1 MRGMRGMRKRRPG
14 RAILCGMRSE
24 RSCFKM
30 MGCAVRVMTG
40 LMTGLMGAGVVAG
53 GLGGCS
59 IVREATNFEPPA
71 MEVVSV
77 RVEPGDNANGGNG
90 LSVVRFEVLA
100 QNPNKQAVPLEDIAY
115 SVSAN
120 GTSVFSGVRN
130 AQRTIPPYGV
140 MRFELPATVASEV
153 ASGVASGELTLA
165 SVVSYRKPGALAD
178 TLYGLDLVKPSREV
192 KGGVK
197 GGVPEYRSTE
207 VPE

>member
-1 MRGMRGMRKRRPG
+1 MRKRRPG

-24 RSCFKM
+24 RSCFEM
-30 MGCAVRVMTG
+30 MSVMTG
-40 LMTGLMGAGVVAG
+40 LMTGLVGAGVVAG

-59 IVREATNFEPPA
+59 IVREATNLEPPA

-77 RVEPGDNANGGNG
+77 RVEPAESAGNG

-153 ASGVASGELTLA
+153 ASEVASGVASGELTLA

-207 VPE
+207 VPK

>member
-1 MRGMRGMRKRRPG
+1 
-14 RAILCGMRSE
+14 MRSE

-30 MGCAVRVMTG
+30 MGCVVRVMTG
-40 LMTGLMGAGVVAG
+40 LVGAGVVAG

-77 RVEPGDNANGGNG
+77 RVEPAESAGNG
-90 LSVVRFEVLA
+90 LSVVRFEVMA

-120 GTSVFSGVRN
+120 GTSVFSGVRS

-140 MRFELPATVASEV
+140 MRFELPATVASDV

-178 TLYGLDLVKPSREV
+178 TLYGLDLVKPSKE
-192 KGGVK
+192 VK

-207 VPE
+207 VPK

>member
-24 RSCFKM
+24 RSCFEM
-30 MGCAVRVMTG
+30 MSVMTG
-40 LMTGLMGAGVVAG
+40 LMTGLVGAGVVAG

-77 RVEPGDNANGGNG
+77 RVEPAESAGNG

-130 AQRTIPPYGV
+130 AQRTIPPFGV
-140 MRFELPATVASEV
+140 MRFELPATVASD
-153 ASGVASGELTLA
+153 VASGELTLA

-178 TLYGLDLVKPSREV
+178 TLYGLDLVKPSKE
-192 KGGVK
+192 VK

-207 VPE
+207 VPK

>member
-1 MRGMRGMRKRRPG
+1 MRKHRPG

-24 RSCFKM
+24 RSCFEM
-30 MGCAVRVMTG
+30 MSVMTG
-40 LMTGLMGAGVVAG
+40 LMTGLVGAGVVAG

-77 RVEPGDNANGGNG
+77 RVEPAESAGNG

-130 AQRTIPPYGV
+130 AQRTIPPFGV
-140 MRFELPATVASEV
+140 MRFELPATVASD
-153 ASGVASGELTLA
+153 VASGELTLA

-207 VPE
+207 VPK

>member
-1 MRGMRGMRKRRPG
+1 MRVMRKRRPG

-24 RSCFKM
+24 RSCFEM
-30 MGCAVRVMTG
+30 MSVMTG
-40 LMTGLMGAGVVAG
+40 LMTGVVGAGVVAG

-120 GTSVFSGVRN
+120 GTSVFSGVRS

-140 MRFELPATVASEV
+140 MRFELPATVASE
-153 ASGVASGELTLA
+153 VASGELTLA

-192 KGGVK
+192 KGGVTK
-197 GGVPEYRSTE
+197 
-207 VPE
+207 

>member
-24 RSCFKM
+24 RSCFEM
-30 MGCAVRVMTG
+30 MSVMTG
-40 LMTGLMGAGVVAG
+40 LMTGLVGAGVVAG

-77 RVEPGDNANGGNG
+77 RVEPAESAGNG

-120 GTSVFSGVRN
+120 GTSVFSGVRS
-130 AQRTIPPYGV
+130 AQRTIPPFGV
-140 MRFELPATVASEV
+140 MRFELPATVASDV

-192 KGGVK
+192 KGGVTK
-197 GGVPEYRSTE
+197 
-207 VPE
+207 

>member
-1 MRGMRGMRKRRPG
+1 MCVMRGMRGMRKRRPG

-30 MGCAVRVMTG
+30 MGCVVRV
-40 LMTGLMGAGVVAG
+40 MTGLMGAGVVAG

-77 RVEPGDNANGGNG
+77 RVEPAESAGNG

-100 QNPNKQAVPLEDIAY
+100 QNPNKQAVPLENIAY

-120 GTSVFSGVRN
+120 GTSVFSGVRS
-130 AQRTIPPYGV
+130 AQRTIPPFGV
-140 MRFELPATVASEV
+140 MRFELPATVASDV

-178 TLYGLDLVKPSREV
+178 TLYGLDLVKPSKE
-192 KGGVK
+192 VK

-207 VPE
+207 VPK

>member
-1 MRGMRGMRKRRPG
+1 MCVMRGMRGMRKRRPG

-24 RSCFKM
+24 RSCFEM
-30 MGCAVRVMTG
+30 MSVMTG
-40 LMTGLMGAGVVAG
+40 LMTGLVGAGVVAG

-77 RVEPGDNANGGNG
+77 RVEPAESAGNG

-130 AQRTIPPYGV
+130 AQRTIPPFGV
-140 MRFELPATVASEV
+140 MRFELPATVASD
-153 ASGVASGELTLA
+153 VASGELTLA

-178 TLYGLDLVKPSREV
+178 TLYGLDLVKPSKE
-192 KGGVK
+192 VK

-207 VPE
+207 VPK